1 VIDPKG
7 LFYLM
12 QQTKRMNN
20 NFLNQLSQIENL
32 EEGLRF
38 LSENAED
45 KIVFSTSFG
54 IEDQVISHAVFS
66 QKLRNIETFTLD
78 TGRLFPETYAVWDK
92 TLLQYNQPIRVYYP
106 DADKLESYVNTN
118 GINGFY
124 NSVEQR
130 KECCHIRKV
139 VPLQKAVKDAKIW
152 ITGLRAQQSDNRN
165 NLKIIQWDEQYQ
177 LYKYNP
183 LLNWSTDAVVQYLKQ
198 KGVPYNSLHD
208 QNYISIGCA
217 PCTRAVKSGEDFR
230 AGRWWLED
238 QSKKEC
244 GLHK

>member
-1 VIDPKG
+1 
-7 LFYLM
+7 M
-12 QQTKRMNN
+12 N
-20 NFLNQLSQIENL
+20 NFLEQLEQKKSL
-32 EEGLRF
+32 EEGLKF
-38 LSENAED
+38 LSDNFED

-54 IEDQVISHAVFS
+54 IEDQVITDAIFS
-66 QKLRNIETFTLD
+66 QKLKNIEAFTLD

-106 DADKLESYVNTN
+106 DADHLEKYVNEN

-124 NSVEQR
+124 NSVELR
-130 KECCHIRKV
+130 KECCNIRKV
-139 VPLQKAVKDAKIW
+139 VPLKKALKGAKIW

-165 NLKIIQWDEQYQ
+165 DLKIIQWDEQNQ

-183 LLNWSTDAVVQYLKQ
+183 LLHWTTDEVVHYLKQ
-198 KGVPYNSLHD
+198 KGVPYNTLHD
-208 QNYISIGCA
+208 QNFISIGCA
-217 PCTRAVKSGEDFR
+217 PCTRAVRAGEDFR
-230 AGRWWLED
+230 AGRWWWED

>member
-1 VIDPKG
+1 
-7 LFYLM
+7 
-12 QQTKRMNN
+12 MNS
-20 NFLNQLSQIENL
+20 NFLNQLAQIENL

-38 LSENAED
+38 FSENTDD

-54 IEDQVISHAVFS
+54 IEDQVISHAIFS
-66 QKLRNIETFTLD
+66 QKLKNIETFTLD

-106 DADKLESYVNTN
+106 DTDNLEAYVNKN

-124 NSVEQR
+124 NSVNLR

-139 VPLQKAVKDAKIW
+139 VPLQKALKGAKIW
-152 ITGLRAQQSDNRN
+152 ITGLRAEQSDNRN
-165 NLKIIQWDEQYQ
+165 GLEIIQWDEQNQ

-183 LLNWSTDAVVQYLKQ
+183 LLHWTTDEVVQYLKQ
-198 KGVPYNSLHD
+198 KGVPYNTLHD
-208 QNYISIGCA
+208 QNFISIGCA
-217 PCTRAVKSGEDFR
+217 PCTRAVKIGEDFR
-230 AGRWWLED
+230 AGRWWWED

-244 GLHK
+244 GLHQ

>member
-1 VIDPKG
+1 
-7 LFYLM
+7 
-12 QQTKRMNN
+12 MNI
-20 NFLNQLSQIENL
+20 FLEEVTQKESL
-32 EEGLRF
+32 EEGLQF
-38 LSENAED
+38 LSENFED

-66 QKLRNIETFTLD
+66 QKLKNVETFTLD

-92 TLLQYNQPIRVYYP
+92 TLLQYNQPIQVYYP
-106 DADKLESYVNTN
+106 DTDDLESYVNKN

-124 NSVEQR
+124 NSVDLR

-139 VPLQKAVKDAKIW
+139 VPLKKALKGAKIW

-165 NLKIIQWDEQYQ
+165 GLEIIQWDEQNQ

-183 LLNWSTDAVVQYLKQ
+183 LLHWTTDEVVQYLKQ
-198 KGVPYNSLHD
+198 NGVPYNTLHD
-208 QNYISIGCA
+208 QNFISIGCA
-217 PCTRAVKSGEDFR
+217 PCTRAVQSGEDFR
-230 AGRWWLED
+230 AGRWWWED